1 MYHNNLRGEKFS
13 PRRLFMLAVLPRAP
27 AAKRHYIGNFRIS
40 FYMKLISKI
49 IEELGGDT
57 SHAFTVCPG
66 KLAHFCGVKSVSELT
81 PEKVVLVCGKKIIT
95 CEGKNLTAA
104 EYFQGDMTVSG
115 NITGISIE

>member
-1 MYHNNLRGEKFS
+1 MDRDMRGAADKS
-13 PRRLFMLAVLPRAP
+13 AAP
-27 AAKRHYIGNFRIS
+27 RIS

-49 IEELGGDT
+49 IEELGGDEA
-57 SHAFTVCPG
+57 HAFTVCPG
-66 KLAHFCGVKSVSELT
+66 QLAHFRGVKSVSELT
-81 PEKVVLVCGKKIIT
+81 AEKIVLICGKKIIT

>member
-1 MYHNNLRGEKFS
+1 MYMVTAGDGIWIEDMRGAADKS
-13 PRRLFMLAVLPRAP
+13 AAP
-27 AAKRHYIGNFRIS
+27 RIS

-49 IEELGGDT
+49 IEELGGDNG
-57 SHAFTVCPG
+57 HAFTVCPG
-66 KLAHFCGVKSVSELT
+66 QLAHFRGVKSVSELT
-81 PEKVVLVCGKKIIT
+81 AEKIVLICGKKIIT

>member
-49 IEELGGDT
+49 IEELGGDEA
-57 SHAFTVCPG
+57 HAFTVCPG
-66 KLAHFCGVKSVSELT
+66 QLAHFRGVKSVSELT
-81 PEKVVLVCGKKIIT
+81 AEKIVLICGKKIIT

-115 NITGISIE
+115 NITGINIE